1 MGKTKFAKEIGLEGL
16 SFLSSLEG
24 YKGKDSACL

>member
-16 SFLSSLEG
+16 IQREQARTVC
-24 YKGKDSACL
+24 ACEEWH